1 MLCSCASQKENEK
14 EATLKVAVHSEEYK
28 TSLIELWNE
37 TYPKNELIV
46 EVVKEEEIE
55 SKLIQ
60 KEALDYDVYWIE
72 DAYVPLVIDELL
84 ELNDKVEVSLN
95 TNFNEIFNIIKEAY
109 QPLMATSDTYYMLAL
124 NVIENNKLSEDKFS
138 SFESMNEIEN
148 SFYYLDDIH
157 FTKYFLTSNLNY
169 FPQKEYGKLNFNSED
184 FIESLKNYRKMYELM
199 PSNDKKSFDNW
210 FINNSY
216 ASGFITTNMQ
226 LKKDEEINGGKYKIT
241 KLPTINNQQL
251 YMEANSYGYVVN
263 SNTEYPNAAKNLIN
277 MMHSK
282 KGVQLLCN
290 IDGFVP
296 LINEEMMNDFTYVN
310 DHLKEKTYAMNYMIG
325 RCFIGME
332 NKEGTVLDYL
342 YLDETI
348 NKLKTCDLENVEACQ
363 LELDNSYQEWLK

>member
-1 MLCSCASQKENEK
+1 MLCSCASQKPNEK
-14 EATLKVAVHSEEYK
+14 EAILKVAVHSEEYK

-37 TYPKNELIV
+37 EYPENELIV

-72 DAYVPLVIDELL
+72 DAYVPLVINELL
-84 ELNDKVEVSLN
+84 ELDDKVEVPLN
-95 TNFNEIFNIIKEAY
+95 TKFNEIFNIIKEAY
-109 QPLMATSDTYYMLAL
+109 QPLMATSDTYYMLDL
-124 NVIENNKLSEDKFS
+124 NVIENNKLNVDKFS
-138 SFESMNEIEN
+138 TFESMDEIEN
-148 SFYYLDDIH
+148 SFYYLDNIY

-169 FPQKEYGKLNFNSED
+169 FPSKEYGTLNFNSED
-184 FIESLKNYRKMYELM
+184 FVNALKNYRKLYELM
-199 PSNDKKSFDNW
+199 PSGDKKSFDNW

-226 LKKDEEINGGKYKIT
+226 LREDEEINGGKYKIT

-263 SNTEYPNAAKNLIN
+263 GNTEYPNAAKNLLNLI
-277 MMHSK
+277 HSK

-325 RCFIGME
+325 RCFIGMSDS
-332 NKEGTVLDYL
+332 EGTVLDYL

-363 LELDNSYQEWLK
+363 LELENSYQEWLK